1 MTKKTQRKGADE
13 DKRTLS
19 VNKLKMVIA
28 LSTSQKYSIR
38 EIGRLVGVAS
48 STVSSIVSKVN
59 SIDELSD
66 FNPSNFT
73 DAQIVNLCYPKLKPT
88 ELEIPGDLNVKN
100 QLIPNYLQYAFDK
113 LELQLSLK
121 ILYENYLVEVKSKNA
136 KPICVSYFYR
146 QVSEKVDR
154 INKANPDV
162 YLPWEYKFGCYCQV
176 DFTGDKYKVST
187 NNGILECWIFLLVFP
202 ASYFI
207 YGEFVPHQSTECVC
221 NVISNFVK
229 HYGILPVFF
238 KIDNAKAQ
246 VDTHHKG
253 IADVIYNKNF
263 EKFVNSMGACLDAAP
278 IYRGQSKSAVEASVG
293 WLQEKLRGKTR
304 EYFRT
309 TRATLS
315 EHNDKLFTIIEE
327 INRST
332 FRKSSTRTREF
343 LFVNYEVPACHTVTQ
358 IMTYEGE
365 SYSVKVPRNYHV
377 NVNNHNYSVPYTL
390 SGKYVEVLVTD
401 DFVVFKH
408 ENKEVARHIRK
419 DNESGNS
426 TEKKHMSPEH
436 ENITNN
442 YNLLNDPDKVLEMAK
457 ACGETVYKFCLQRMN
472 YESTKGVNVFNGSRC
487 CKSII
492 DLHNKV
498 RRKDLLNLALESV
511 LKKEPNK
518 WNSYVVVSVYNNF
531 VKEKIEFINSQTT
544 LEFAKDPSGK
554 PEISEA
560 DLIEPDKKSG
570 TAANTSNNS
579 SDSSDSSDIEIMRA
593 TEDGAYLRNK

>member
-176 DFTGDKYKVST
+176 DFTGDIYKVST

-238 KIDNAKAQ
+238 KIDN
-246 VDTHHKG
+246 
-253 IADVIYNKNF
+253 
-263 EKFVNSMGACLDAAP
+263 
-278 IYRGQSKSAVEASVG
+278 
-293 WLQEKLRGKTR
+293 
-304 EYFRT
+304 
-309 TRATLS
+309 
-315 EHNDKLFTIIEE
+315 
-327 INRST
+327 
-332 FRKSSTRTREF
+332 
-343 LFVNYEVPACHTVTQ
+343 
-358 IMTYEGE
+358 
-365 SYSVKVPRNYHV
+365 
-377 NVNNHNYSVPYTL
+377 
-390 SGKYVEVLVTD
+390 
-401 DFVVFKH
+401 
-408 ENKEVARHIRK
+408 
-419 DNESGNS
+419 
-426 TEKKHMSPEH
+426 
-436 ENITNN
+436 
-442 YNLLNDPDKVLEMAK
+442 
-457 ACGETVYKFCLQRMN
+457 
-472 YESTKGVNVFNGSRC
+472 
-487 CKSII
+487 
-492 DLHNKV
+492 
-498 RRKDLLNLALESV
+498 
-511 LKKEPNK
+511 
-518 WNSYVVVSVYNNF
+518 
-531 VKEKIEFINSQTT
+531 
-544 LEFAKDPSGK
+544 
-554 PEISEA
+554 
-560 DLIEPDKKSG
+560 
-570 TAANTSNNS
+570 
-579 SDSSDSSDIEIMRA
+579 
-593 TEDGAYLRNK
+593 

>member
-1 MTKKTQRKGADE
+1 MNFFNKI
-13 DKRTLS
+13 KRIFK
-19 VNKLKMVIA
+19 NFHFAKNFPFALK
-28 LSTSQKYSIR
+28 R
-38 EIGRLVGVAS
+38 EI
-48 STVSSIVSKVN
+48 
-59 SIDELSD
+59 
-66 FNPSNFT
+66 
-73 DAQIVNLCYPKLKPT
+73 
-88 ELEIPGDLNVKN
+88 
-100 QLIPNYLQYAFDK
+100 
-113 LELQLSLK
+113 SL
-121 ILYENYLVEVKSKNA
+121 
-136 KPICVSYFYR
+136 F
-146 QVSEKVDR
+146 
-154 INKANPDV
+154 
-162 YLPWEYKFGCYCQV
+162 
-176 DFTGDKYKVST
+176 
-187 NNGILECWIFLLVFP
+187 
-202 ASYFI
+202 
-207 YGEFVPHQSTECVC
+207 
-221 NVISNFVK
+221 
-229 HYGILPVFF
+229 
-238 KIDNAKAQ
+238 NAKAQ

-457 ACGETVYKFCLQRMN
+457 ACGETVY
-472 YESTKGVNVFNGSRC
+472 
-487 CKSII
+487 
-492 DLHNKV
+492 